1 MFFSQPI
8 HCFSEN
14 KTSKNTNRWQLS
26 ALTARQ
32 SSEYFLKDRTFCTVL
47 KGYDLAFFSW
57 FLLVQRASLM
67 SNDLGMVSAS
77 WHCHKPSWHGD
88 SGLII
93 LLRVLDIL
101 KQCGKQVNLLSS
113 LHYRN
118 KIHLYVTDCMSYY
131 EYYPILSEH
140 RFYLS
145 PEFFLIL

>member
-1 MFFSQPI
+1 MSYSLFLRKQDKQKYKQMTTKCSN
-8 HCFSEN
+8 S
-14 KTSKNTNRWQLS
+14 KT
-26 ALTARQ
+26 
-32 SSEYFLKDRTFCTVL
+32 EYFCKDRTFCTL
-47 KGYDLAFFSW
+47 LQGYDLAFFSW
-57 FLLVQRASLM
+57 FLLVQRTSLM

-93 LLRVLDIL
+93 LLLVLDIL

-113 LHYRN
+113 LHCRN